1 LFNIDKKTARAFAK
15 LTGFYKKLLLFI
27 LLSSVFFS
35 CSYRKPVQFRVK
47 GTGGELS
54 GLSRDAVAGRM
65 DLSRP
70 GALRYSFSLPGGFS
84 GEEVSAAFSYRISGD
99 PRKQASAYGDFW
111 DTYRLV
117 LRFEGDAWELP
128 WSFPFAG
135 PQAAGFL
142 RYIVPVEG
150 NPGGFSISLETRN
163 GDQGGGKTG
172 LEKEIFFLEL
182 ESLEFTESWFG
193 LDVQNS
199 IPALSPF
206 VAPDGEGNFTMDVP
220 SRWRSPGG
228 MDFYAAAR
236 EGEGGITLRAGD
248 MSFETDAET
257 LSIPAGMLRDSLFP
271 LSLRGELRVLAASPP
286 RKNPFPEPLRA
297 DPGIVLQYPETSWR
311 DKRCEVFRWEDFPS
325 ILIFDFANLE
335 LQDLFLK
342 RLAFFVEKVGFR
354 GRLAADEEIRNL
366 HGWNAHDYR
375 AEDLARFFEAARS
388 SSFPLNREERELES
402 LLLSQGIIR
411 REDGSITAGEGAIIS
426 LSRESPDYLRF
437 MFMAHEAFH
446 GIFFIDEDFR
456 DFSRRR
462 WENLGDVPRRF
473 IRSYFEYQAY
483 DIQDTYLLIN
493 EFMAHILQQPSY
505 QARKYFGETLASR
518 IDASPWR
525 RVVLPKKDEENNAWP
540 EIGEAFEREAE
551 AFSAYVRRR
560 WGLSAGFVRK
570 VRIKTLF

>member
-1 LFNIDKKTARAFAK
+1 M
-15 LTGFYKKLLLFI
+15 
-27 LLSSVFFS
+27 
-35 CSYRKPVQFRVK
+35 K
-47 GTGGELS
+47 GSGGELS
-54 GLSRDAVAGRM
+54 GFSRDAAEGRM
-65 DLSRP
+65 DLSRS
-70 GALRYSFSLPGGFS
+70 GALRYSFSLPIEFS
-84 GEEVSAAFSYRISGD
+84 GEEVSVAFSYRISGD
-99 PRKQASAYGDFW
+99 PRKQASVPGGFQDA
-111 DTYRLV
+111 YRLV

-128 WSFPFAG
+128 WSFPFPG
-135 PQAAGFL
+135 PETAGFL
-142 RYIVPVEG
+142 RYVIPVEKSRD
-150 NPGGFSISLETRN
+150 GFSISLEMRN
-163 GDQGGGKTG
+163 GGKGGGKTG
-172 LEKEIFFLEL
+172 LEKKAFFLEL
-182 ESLEFTESWFG
+182 ELLEFTERWFG
-193 LDVQNS
+193 FDIHNS
-199 IPALSPF
+199 VPALSPF

-220 SRWRSPGG
+220 SRWRSPEG
-228 MDFYAAAR
+228 MNVYAAAPD
-236 EGEGGITLRAGD
+236 GEGGITLEAGAL
-248 MSFETDAET
+248 SFETDAET

-271 LSLRGELRVLAASPP
+271 LSLRGEVRVLAASPP

-297 DPGIVLQYPETSWR
+297 DPGIILQYPEKSWR
-311 DKRCEVFRWEDFPS
+311 DKRWEVFRWEDFPS

-342 RLAFFVEKVGFR
+342 RLAFFVEKTGFR

-375 AEDLARFFEAARS
+375 SEDLARFFEAARS
-388 SSFPLNREERELES
+388 LSFPLNREERELES

-411 REDGSITAGEGAIIS
+411 REGGGITAGEGAIIS

-473 IRSYFEYQAY
+473 IRSYLEYQAY
-483 DIQDTYLLIN
+483 DVRDTYLLIN

-505 QARKYFGETLASR
+505 QARTYFGKTLASR

-525 RVVLPKKDEENNAWP
+525 RAVLPEKDEENNAWP

-551 AFSAYVRRR
+551 AFSDYVRRR

-570 VRIKTLF
+570 VRIKGSF